1 MPSTTGAAIQVIQF
15 FTVSDADKNMEQ
27 LELFCASGR
36 SIRQNNYFEESLA
49 ILPCA
54 IYLPKKNETTGPWR
68 DLYTNAYSNFT
79 QNKSQTIKWI
89 CTVIAS

>member
-1 MPSTTGAAIQVIQF
+1 MDQRA
-15 FTVSDADKNMEQ
+15 
-27 LELFCASGR
+27 LFCVAGGSA
-36 SIRQNNYFEESLA
+36 RQNNYFEESLA

-54 IYLPKKNETTGPWR
+54 IYLPKKNEAIGPWR

-89 CTVIAS
+89 CTAITS